1 MVSYSL
7 SDIKVA
13 GIKRRIDSL
22 GRIILPKEFR
32 NAIGVKNNDYCRI
45 YLGEVDGKKVIFVE
59 GILLGEKTEKGED
72 EN

>member
-1 MVSYSL
+1 MVSYNL
-7 SDIKVA
+7 SDIKVV

-22 GRIILPKEFR
+22 GRIVLPKEFR

-59 GILLGEKTEKGED
+59 GIERTEKGED